1 MSSVARDGRQ
11 RTEQKDARGEET
23 GRTGDDKKR
32 DNSATVTGAG
42 DAGRLELEYGRER
55 DAAVGIGGKGVA
67 VDEAA

>member
-23 GRTGDDKKR
+23 GRTGDGKEG

-42 DAGRLELEYGRER
+42 AAGRLEHGRKG
-55 DAAVGIGGKGVA
+55 DAVAGVGGKGVA